1 MSVRI
6 ENSIVIKAPLAR
18 VFQETSNLL
27 IWPKVL
33 PHYRWI
39 RVLEVG
45 DDGLVVR
52 MGARRGWLPIRWTAR
67 FQVDPKTPELHF
79 EHLKAFT
86 RGMKVRWTYTPTGDG
101 VLVRI
106 THELDRSS
114 AVGRWFAQHVLADRC
129 IRPIAARTLS
139 HFKKHFEQT
148 AGSVKAEV
156 EAGT

>member
-1 MSVRI
+1 MSVHT

-18 VFQETSNLL
+18 IFQDTSNLL
-27 IWPKVL
+27 LWPKVL

-39 RVLEVG
+39 RVLKVG
-45 DDGLVVR
+45 EDGLVVR

-67 FQVDPKTPELHF
+67 YRVDPKAPELHF

-86 RGMKVRWTYTPTGDG
+86 RGMKVRWTYTPTHDG
-101 VLVRI
+101 VVVSI

-114 AVGRWFAQHVLADRC
+114 AVGRWFAQRVLSEMY

-139 HFKKHFEQT
+139 GFKRRLEQN
-148 AGSVKAEV
+148 AGSFKTDV
-156 EAGT
+156 EGGT